1 MAWIRSN
8 AFKKNFW
15 CHFIWLWNGL
25 CNSWSSVSWRIEVGA
40 LLQTLSSGKGCPGH
54 VGASVTRYVCL
65 GPFQVCLTIITITTI
80 IVIITTIVITLI
92 TQSKERWRGG
102 KGTATWKTRMEQHWF
117 FPVMILVSDR
127 ITESY
132 FNYSQDEMDLVCCK
146 GGGEHELVHKQ
157 GLSLCLSPDISSN
170 FSWKVYCPK
179 RCMTRVAP
187 TNSRLVINNTPHFNT
202 IAASQTSSS
211 WRSSTWWCSHTSACS
226 GYGRPSTS
234 LSPSTRWWWW

>member
-65 GPFQVCLTIITITTI
+65 GPFQVCLTIITITIIAIVTI
-80 IVIITTIVITLI
+80 IIAIITAIVITLI

-117 FPVMILVSDR
+117 FPVMTFV
-127 ITESY
+127 TE
-132 FNYSQDEMDLVCCK
+132 
-146 GGGEHELVHKQ
+146 KQ
-157 GLSLCLSPDISSN
+157 RVISTTLRTKWTL
-170 FSWKVYCPK
+170 FAA
-179 RCMTRVAP
+179 RVVA
-187 TNSRLVINNTPHFNT
+187 N
-202 IAASQTSSS
+202 
-211 WRSSTWWCSHTSACS
+211 
-226 GYGRPSTS
+226 TS
-234 LSPSTRWWWW
+234 LYTSKGCLFVFLLISVPTFLGRYIVPRDVWPGLHPQTVD